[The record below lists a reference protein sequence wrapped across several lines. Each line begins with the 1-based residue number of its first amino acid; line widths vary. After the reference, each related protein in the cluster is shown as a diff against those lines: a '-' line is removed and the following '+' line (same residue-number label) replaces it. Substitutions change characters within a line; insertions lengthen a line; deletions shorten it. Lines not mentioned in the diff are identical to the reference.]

1 MTESRLI
8 SRTLVL
14 CIVSTLVMPTV
25 AAHGANTF
33 SFIMRNEA
41 VQPNSA
47 QVLQNDTLVFYNT
60 ADYNR
65 SVLLDV
71 DGDGT
76 EEFDCIAGPSNSLNT
91 SDECYLWLDPTNW
104 GAGNY
109 EIRIISNGTL
119 WNTIS
124 INVQSDNHTETMPPD
139 DFVFEPNQQEAE
151 KEDLENFFLT
161 AAILLAS
168 TAVLMRLSRNKNGV
182 EEE

>member
-1 MTESRLI
+1 MTESRLL

-14 CIVSTLVMPTV
+14 FIVATFVMPTV

-33 SFIMRNEA
+33 SFIMRSEV

-65 SVLLDV
+65 SVLLDA
-71 DGDGT
+71 DGVGM
-76 EEFDCIAGPSNSLNT
+76 EEFACIAGPSNSLNT

-104 GAGNY
+104 SAGNY

-151 KEDLENFFLT
+151 KEVLEVFFLS
-161 AAILLAS
+161 AAILLVVA
-168 TAVLMRLSRNKNGV
+168 AAFVRISRDKNGG

>member
-1 MTESRLI
+1 MTESRLL

-14 CIVSTLVMPTV
+14 CIVATLVMPN
-25 AAHGANTF
+25 ALAHGADTYA
-33 SFIMRNEA
+33 FIMRNET
-41 VQPNSA
+41 VQPGTA
-47 QVLQNDTLVFYNT
+47 QVVQNDTLVFYNT

-91 SDECYLWLDPTNW
+91 SDECYLWLDPVNW
-104 GAGNY
+104 SAGNY
-109 EIRIISNGTL
+109 EIRIISNGTV

-124 INVQSDNHTETMPPD
+124 INVQLDNHTEILPPGG
-139 DFVFEPNQQEAE
+139 FVFEPE
-151 KEDLENFFLT
+151 KRESQKEGLEQFFLS
-161 AAILLAS
+161 AAIVLAG
-168 TAVLMRLSRNKNGV
+168 AAAFMRISRGKNGG

>member
-1 MTESRLI
+1 MTESRLL

-14 CIVSTLVMPTV
+14 CIVATLVMPTV

-91 SDECYLWLDPTNW
+91 SDECYLWLDPVNW
-104 GAGNY
+104 SAGNY
-109 EIRIISNGTL
+109 EIRIISNGTV

-124 INVQSDNHTETMPPD
+124 INVQLDNHTEVLPPD
-139 DFVFEPNQQEAE
+139 GFVFEPEQQESQ
-151 KEDLENFFLT
+151 KEGLEQFFLS
-161 AAILLAS
+161 AAIVLAG
-168 TAVLMRLSRNKNGV
+168 AAAFMRISRGKNGG

>member
-1 MTESRLI
+1 MTESRLL

-14 CIVSTLVMPTV
+14 CIIVTLVMPTA

-33 SFIMRNEA
+33 SFIMRNESI
-41 VQPNSA
+41 QPNSA

-65 SVLLDV
+65 SVLLDT
-71 DGDGT
+71 DGDGI
-76 EEFDCIAGPSNSLNT
+76 EEFDCVAGPFSSLNVT
-91 SDECYLWLDPTNW
+91 DECYLWLDPANW
-104 GAGNY
+104 SAGNY

-124 INVQSDNHTETMPPD
+124 INVQLDNHTEVLPPD
-139 DFVFEPNQQEAE
+139 GFVFEPEQQEAQ
-151 KEDLENFFLT
+151 KEGLEQFFLS
-161 AAILLAS
+161 AAIVLAG
-168 TAVLMRLSRNKNGV
+168 AAAFMRISRGKNGG

>member
-1 MTESRLI
+1 MTESRLL

-14 CIVSTLVMPTV
+14 FIVATLVMPTV

-33 SFIMRNEA
+33 SFIMRSEV

-65 SVLLDV
+65 SVLLDA
-71 DGDGT
+71 DGDGM
-76 EEFDCIAGPSNSLNT
+76 EEFACIAGPSNSLNT

-104 GAGNY
+104 SAGNY

-119 WNTIS
+119 WNTIPIS
-124 INVQSDNHTETMPPD
+124 IQLDNHTEVLPPD
-139 DFVFEPNQQEAE
+139 GFVFEPEQQEAQ
-151 KEDLENFFLT
+151 KEGLERFFLS
-161 AAILLAS
+161 AAIILAG
-168 TAVLMRLSRNKNGV
+168 AAALVRISRNKSGD
-182 EEE
+182 E